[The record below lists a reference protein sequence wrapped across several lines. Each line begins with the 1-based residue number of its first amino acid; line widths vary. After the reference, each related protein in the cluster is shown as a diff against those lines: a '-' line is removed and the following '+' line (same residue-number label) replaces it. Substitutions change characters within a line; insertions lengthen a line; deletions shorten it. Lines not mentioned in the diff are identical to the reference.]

1 MVTVTMKLEREVA
14 GIQIT
19 LTYEYLG
26 RDLLVAIY
34 GGDEYHIGGTAL
46 AYPTKSH
53 YRDATTISV
62 STVTAPGHK
71 DYVIANK
78 AAETL
83 SKALECTVAV
93 TVGIHVDNATWDQVQ
108 SMVKASEDLVSELI
122 SLYQKPE

>member
-1 MVTVTMKLEREVA
+1 MMIEREMDGFRFV
-14 GIQIT
+14 
-19 LTYEYLG
+19 LTYERLG
-26 RDLLVAIY
+26 NDLLVAIY

-62 STVTAPGHK
+62 STITAPGHK

-83 SKALECTVAV
+83 CKALNCTVSV
-93 TVGIHVDNATWDQVQ
+93 TVGIHVEKATLDQVQ
-108 SMVKASEDLVSELI
+108 GMVRLSEDMVAELI